1 MASTG
6 TIGHLIQERGF
17 GFTRDEKGSEI
28 FFYAPAVEG
37 AAFHALQEGQQVI
50 VERERDL
57 RRCGDRAAPVK
68 T

>member
-37 AAFHALQEGQQVI
+37 AAFHALQEGQQVM
-50 VERERDL
+50 VERERDP
-57 RRCGDRAAPVK
+57 RGRGDRGAPVK